1 MFLAF
6 QNGVKNIQTSE
17 YNDTGTVSKLLG
29 TKKKVSPMRA
39 RSKNFQFFNKGKKSH
54 DKMTIIHY

>member
-6 QNGVKNIQTSE
+6 QNGVKNIQTSG
-17 YNDTGTVSKLLG
+17 YNDTGTVS
-29 TKKKVSPMRA
+29 
-39 RSKNFQFFNKGKKSH
+39 NFQFFNKGKKSH